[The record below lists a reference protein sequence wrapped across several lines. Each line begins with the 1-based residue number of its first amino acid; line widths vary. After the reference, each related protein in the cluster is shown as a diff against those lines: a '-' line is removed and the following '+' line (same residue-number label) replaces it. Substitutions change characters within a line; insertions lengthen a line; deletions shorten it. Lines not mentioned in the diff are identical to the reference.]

1 MLSVSDHT
9 TASKGAPVSM
19 LTREDDV
26 DAHALRKR
34 GWTISAIARH
44 LGHDRKTIR
53 AYLSGNRS
61 AGVREHVEVNVFD
74 RYEAYVRARLLE
86 DPHVWASVLFDEIVA
101 LGFDRSYPVFTHQ
114 VRTRSLRP
122 HCEPCAPAKHRPVAV
137 IEHPPGVETQ
147 WDWVDLPDPPPSWGW
162 DGPARLFVG
171 ALAHSGKW
179 RAVLAE
185 SMDQPH
191 VIDGLDRV
199 SRALGGVTNEWRF
212 DRMATVCH
220 RATGRITASFAAVA
234 KHYGVAVRI
243 CPPRHGNR
251 KGVVEKANHTAAQA
265 WWRTL
270 SDDVTLEA
278 AQASLERFCA
288 GRRGDGRSRVIGEVR
303 ATVAVHAAS
312 ERLRTMPAPFPATI
326 TVERRVN
333 AQALVSFR
341 GNRYSVPPELAHTT
355 VSVTR
360 LLHQAHINIA
370 TPAGIVIARHALAAD
385 GTGVMVRHHG
395 HVIAL
400 EHAALA
406 AFNDGPPHRRKQRI
420 PPGPAAIA
428 AAKEIIS
435 TQTISE
441 QTISTPITPNN
452 PGPGRRAAGDDVV
465 VDLAAYARAAHGR
478 NTLT

>member
-1 MLSVSDHT
+1 MLSVFDHT

-26 DAHALRKR
+26 DAHALHRR
-34 GWTISAIARH
+34 GWTVSAIARH

-53 AYLSGNRS
+53 AYL
-61 AGVREHVEVNVFD
+61 AGDRIAGERRRVEVNVFD
-74 RYEAYVRARLLE
+74 QFEPYVRARLRE
-86 DPHVWASVLFDEIVA
+86 DPHLWASVLFDEIVT
-101 LGFDRSYPVFTHQ
+101 LGFDRSYPIFTHQ
-114 VRTRSLRP
+114 LRTRKLRP
-122 HCEPCAPAKHRPVAV
+122 HCEPCAPGRYRPVAV

-147 WDWVDLPDPPPSWGW
+147 WDFVDLPDPPPSWGW
-162 DGPARLFVG
+162 GPAARLFVG

-179 RAVLAE
+179 RGQLCE

-199 SRALGGVTNEWRF
+199 SRLLGGVTAEWRF

-220 RATGRITASFAAVA
+220 PATGKITGSFAGVA

-270 SDDVTLEA
+270 PDDTTIEA

-288 GRRGDGRSRVIGEVR
+288 GKDQRLKVIGDIR
-303 ATVAVHAAS
+303 ATVAVHAAG
-312 ERLRTMPAPFPATI
+312 ERLRAMPTPFPATLI
-326 TVERRVN
+326 VERRVS
-333 AQALVSFR
+333 AQALVAFR
-341 GNRYSVPPELAHTT
+341 GNQYSVPPELAHTT
-355 VSVTR
+355 VTVTR
-360 LLHQAHINIA
+360 LLHRSHIDIA
-370 TPAGIVIARHALAAD
+370 MPSGIVISRHTLVAD

-400 EHAALA
+400 EHAAMA
-406 AFNDGPPHRRKQRI
+406 AFTDAPPHRRKQRI
-420 PPGPAAIA
+420 PPGTDALA
-428 AAKEIIS
+428 AAQYIIS
-435 TQTISE
+435 TQI
-441 QTISTPITPNN
+441 ISTPIHNTNN
-452 PGPGRRAAGDDVV
+452 NGIGRRASGDDVV
-465 VDLAAYARAAHGR
+465 VDLAAYARAAQGR
-478 NTLT
+478 NTHI